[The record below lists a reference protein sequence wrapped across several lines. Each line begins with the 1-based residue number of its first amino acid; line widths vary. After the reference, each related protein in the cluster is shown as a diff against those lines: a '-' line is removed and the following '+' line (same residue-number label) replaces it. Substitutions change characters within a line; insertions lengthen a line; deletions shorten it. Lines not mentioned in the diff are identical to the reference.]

1 MCACTVCLKKDE
13 VVLVEETLGVRQDNG
28 NILLLDRGVVFFS
41 SSFFFSAY
49 RKMEQMI
56 NNS

>member
-49 RKMEQMI
+49 RKREHDK
-56 NNS
+56 